1 METSIF
7 VTIFVIIL
15 IVVVACL
22 LYYLRKP
29 KTDLEIAQDKLNR
42 GNKIIIKNY
51 EVTKNSQEEIDAF
64 VKKQLKKTDEML
76 KK

>member
-1 METSIF
+1 METNIF
-7 VTIFVIIL
+7 VTIVVIIS

-42 GNKIIIKNY
+42 GDKNIKKDY
-51 EVTKNSQEEIDAF
+51 EITKKSQEVTDDF

>member
-1 METSIF
+1 MEANIF
-7 VTIFVIIL
+7 VTIVVIIS

-42 GNKIIIKNY
+42 GDKNIKKDY
-51 EVTKNSQEEIDAF
+51 EITKKSQEVTDDF